1 LYKGRNAYY
10 ELTAEEDS
18 NSIGFSE
25 HTLLKNKEIAVKNST
40 KFLTSIAI
48 FCLIVSIGGSLTT
61 GQSDPS
67 KAELPVIITSCGQ
80 SPGAT
85 MLKVIFMKM
94 KLEHKPKAYEIN
106 MLATANDL
114 KSAKETGVSYKS
126 VIVVMGASLK
136 GMGAA
141 GISMDDEIS
150 RTEALIAEA
159 RNQGI
164 KIIGAHIEGIKRR
177 AQGASVGDNT
187 DEQSIDTVAPNSQLL
202 IVRKDGNEDGRFT
215 VIADE
220 KNIPL
225 ILVEKNLDLFQELKI
240 IFKE

>member
-1 LYKGRNAYY
+1 
-10 ELTAEEDS
+10 
-18 NSIGFSE
+18 
-25 HTLLKNKEIAVKNST
+25 
-40 KFLTSIAI
+40 
-48 FCLIVSIGGSLTT
+48 
-61 GQSDPS
+61 
-67 KAELPVIITSCGQ
+67 
-80 SPGAT
+80 

-94 KLEHKPKAYEIN
+94 KLEHQPKAYEIN

-114 KSAKETGVSYKS
+114 KSAKEAGAPYKS
-126 VIVVMGASLK
+126 LIIVMGASLK

-150 RTEALIAEA
+150 RTEALITEA
-159 RNQGI
+159 RDQGI

-187 DEQSIDTVAPNSQLL
+187 DEQSIDTVAPNSQIL

-215 VIADE
+215 IIADE

-225 ILVEKNLDLFQELKI
+225 ILIEKNLDLLQELQK
-240 IFKE
+240 IFKD

>member
-1 LYKGRNAYY
+1 
-10 ELTAEEDS
+10 
-18 NSIGFSE
+18 
-25 HTLLKNKEIAVKNST
+25 VKNTT
-40 KFLTSIAI
+40 KYFVSIAL
-48 FCLIVSIGGSLTT
+48 FFLVVSVGGSLHA
-61 GQSDPS
+61 GQPDPP
-67 KAELPVIITSCGQ
+67 KAELPVMITSCGQ

-85 MLKVIFMKM
+85 MLKVLFMRM
-94 KLEHKPKAYEIN
+94 KLEHQPKAYEIN
-106 MLATANDL
+106 MLSTANDL
-114 KSAKETGVSYKS
+114 KSAKDAGSPYKS
-126 VIVVMGASLK
+126 LIIVMGASLK

-159 RNQGI
+159 NNQGI

-177 AQGASVGDNT
+177 AQGAAAGDST

-215 VIADE
+215 IIAEE

-225 ILVEKNLDLFQELKI
+225 ILVEKNLDLLEELEKI
-240 IFKE
+240 FTD

>member
-1 LYKGRNAYY
+1 M
-10 ELTAEEDS
+10 
-18 NSIGFSE
+18 
-25 HTLLKNKEIAVKNST
+25 KNTT
-40 KFLTSIAI
+40 KFIASITI
-48 FCLIVSIGGSLTT
+48 FFLIISIGGSLSA
-61 GQSDPS
+61 GQSDSP
-67 KAELPVIITSCGQ
+67 KAELPVIISSCGQ

-94 KLEHKPKAYEIN
+94 KLDHQPKAYEIN

-114 KSAKETGVSYKS
+114 KSAKEAGDPYKS
-126 VIVVMGASLK
+126 LIIVMGASLK

-150 RTEALIAEA
+150 RTEAIITEA
-159 RNQGI
+159 RDQGI

-187 DEQSIDTVAPNSQLL
+187 DEQSIDTVAPNSQIL

-215 VIADE
+215 IIADE

-225 ILVEKNLDLFQELKI
+225 ILIEKNLDLLQELQK
-240 IFKE
+240 IFKD

>member
-1 LYKGRNAYY
+1 VR
-10 ELTAEEDS
+10 
-18 NSIGFSE
+18 
-25 HTLLKNKEIAVKNST
+25 HTT
-40 KFLTSIAI
+40 KFLLSLFLFILVL
-48 FCLIVSIGGSLTT
+48 FIGRFLAAA
-61 GQSDPS
+61 QSDSP
-67 KAELPVIITSCGQ
+67 KAELPVIVTSCGQ

-94 KLEHKPKAYEIN
+94 KIEHPPPAHEIK
-106 MLATANDL
+106 MLATSNDL
-114 KSAKETGVSYKS
+114 KTAKESGAPYKTL
-126 VIVVMGASLK
+126 IIVMGASLK

-150 RTEALIAEA
+150 RTEALIDEA

-177 AQGASVGDNT
+177 AQGAAAGDNT

-215 VIADE
+215 IIAEE

-225 ILVEKNLDLFQELKI
+225 ILVEKNLDLFQELQKI
-240 IFKE
+240 FMD